1 MTFYLF
7 LSLMLHAVT
16 SSAAEEWCYD
26 IQAAKSTS
34 SCKVP
39 SKWSDIGAACGGK
52 KQSPIDIVTKKA
64 KFDSNLIAFTFE
76 GYDKELELELSNN
89 GHTAK
94 LGISQDKET
103 IQISGGGLSGTY
115 IAAQLHFHWG
125 SKEKSGSEHSLNG
138 KKYPIELHIVHTKK
152 EARSEPSG
160 GSTTSVDYGVL
171 GFFFKEGKSND
182 GYTNL
187 VNGLSKIIYEGNITT
202 VSKVK
207 LQDLIPRDL
216 KVFYRYEGSLTT
228 PECDET
234 VTWTV
239 FAEPIELSKAQIDA
253 FYGSLKYGDNLLQMV
268 ENFRPIQELNGR
280 TITTSGV
287 DAVLPHT
294 RYLLISLF
302 AFYFT
307 VVS

>member
-26 IQAAKSTS
+26 IQATKPP
-34 SCKVP
+34 SCKGP
-39 SKWSDIGAACGGK
+39 NEWSDIGVPCGGK

-64 KFDSNLIAFTFE
+64 KFDSNLIAFKFE
-76 GYDKELELELSNN
+76 GYDKELELELTNN

-138 KKYPIELHIVHTKK
+138 KKYPMELHIVHTKK

-160 GSTTSVDYGVL
+160 GVDYGVL

-187 VNGLSKIIYEGNITT
+187 VNGLSKISNEGNITT

-207 LQDLIPRDL
+207 LQDLIPRNL
-216 KVFYRYEGSLTT
+216 KIFYRYEGSLTT
-228 PECDET
+228 PQCDET

-239 FAEPIELSKAQIDA
+239 FAEPIELSKAQINA
-253 FYGSLKYGDNLLQMV
+253 FYGNLKYGDNLQMV
-268 ENFRPIQELNGR
+268 ENFRPIQQLNGR
-280 TITTSGV
+280 TISTSGV

-307 VVS
+307 LVS

>member
-7 LSLMLHAVT
+7 LSLILHIIT

-26 IQAAKSTS
+26 IQTTATS
-34 SCKVP
+34 SCKGP
-39 SKWSDIGAACGGK
+39 SKWSEITDYAPCGGA
-52 KQSPIDIVTKKA
+52 KQSPIDIVTKNA
-64 KFDSNLIAFTFE
+64 KFDSNLIAFKFE
-76 GYDKELELELSNN
+76 GYDKELELELTNN

-94 LGISQDKET
+94 LSQSKET

-115 IAAQLHFHWG
+115 IASQLHFHWG
-125 SKEKSGSEHSLNG
+125 STETSGSEHSLDG

-152 EARSEPSG
+152 EARSESSG
-160 GSTTSVDYGVL
+160 GSTTSGAYAVL

-187 VNGLSKIIYEGNITT
+187 INGLSEISYKDNITT

-207 LQDLIPRDL
+207 LQDLIPSDL

-228 PECDET
+228 PPCDEI
-234 VTWTV
+234 VTWTL
-239 FAEPIELSKAQIDA
+239 FAEPIELSKAQIET
-253 FYGSLKYGDNLLQMV
+253 FYGKLKYSDGIQMI
-268 ENFRPIQELNGR
+268 ENFRPIQNLNER
-280 TITTSGV
+280 TISTSGV
-287 DAVLPHT
+287 DVVLPHT

-302 AFYFT
+302 VFYFT
-307 VVS
+307 SVS

>member
-1 MTFYLF
+1 MIFYLF
-7 LSLMLHAVT
+7 LSLMLHVLT
-16 SSAAEEWCYD
+16 SSAAEDWCYD
-26 IQAAKSTS
+26 IQAKSIP
-34 SCKVP
+34 CNGP
-39 SKWSDIGAACGGK
+39 SKWSDIGATCGGT
-52 KQSPIDIVTKKA
+52 KQSPIDIVTKNS
-64 KFDSNLIAFTFE
+64 KFDSNLIEFKFE
-76 GYDKELELELSNN
+76 GYDKELELELTNN

-94 LGISQDKET
+94 LLITQEKET

-115 IAAQLHFHWG
+115 IASQLHFHWG
-125 SKEKSGSEHSLNG
+125 SKGKPGSEHSLNG
-138 KKYPIELHIVHTKK
+138 NKYPIELHIVHAKK

-160 GSTTSVDYGVL
+160 GSTTSGANAVL

-187 VNGLSKIIYEGNITT
+187 VNGLSKISYEGNSTT

-207 LQDLIPRDL
+207 LQDLIPKDL

-239 FAEPIELSKAQIDA
+239 FAEPIELSKSQIDA
-253 FYGSLKYGDNLLQMV
+253 FYGNLKYGDNLEMI
-268 ENFRPIQELNGR
+268 ENFRPIQQLNGR
-280 TITTSGV
+280 KISTSGV

-302 AFYFT
+302 VFYFT
-307 VVS
+307 LVS